1 MCSVGQVWASDRRRA
16 PPLGRPARESR
27 WISPPSRA
35 PPTRCKGAPPAAGPG
50 RAPPLRSGARPGP
63 AAAWST
69 FTPPRAPATPL
80 EPPPPASV
88 PALRLMP
95 PRLEETGVPRSDPAV
110 LLGWSWSRAR
120 CSFSA
125 RGRRVDMLCWRF
137 CAQRRQPRRRQVCA
151 RRDALSSWHEVRRPL
166 PHRSGP
172 STHARDCR
180 RRSAAPPAP
189 AAPSCRR
196 HTGAPQARLDPPPRT
211 AFAPQAR
218 LDPPPRT
225 PLRRRLVSIL
235 HPGRACAAGS
245 SRSSTRVESGLGVGS
260 CPRLALRAAWSPS
273 SFTSCALRADRP
285 LQVVPRPTPL
295 SPARASRLLRLSRA
309 LRARRPSRPRG
320 PPELL
325 GKRRR
330 RCS

>member
-1 MCSVGQVWASDRRRA
+1 
-16 PPLGRPARESR
+16 
-27 WISPPSRA
+27 
-35 PPTRCKGAPPAAGPG
+35 
-50 RAPPLRSGARPGP
+50 
-63 AAAWST
+63 
-69 FTPPRAPATPL
+69 
-80 EPPPPASV
+80 
-88 PALRLMP
+88 
-95 PRLEETGVPRSDPAV
+95 
-110 LLGWSWSRAR
+110 
-120 CSFSA
+120 
-125 RGRRVDMLCWRF
+125 MLCLRF
-137 CAQRRQPRRRQVCA
+137 GTQRRQPRRQQVCA

-166 PHRSGP
+166 PHHPGP

-211 AFAPQAR
+211 PFAPQAR

-273 SFTSCALRADRP
+273 SLPSCALRADRP
-285 LQVVPRPTPL
+285 LQVVPRPTPPVPL
-295 SPARASRLLRLSRA
+295 ARAASSASRVPSAWRPR
-309 LRARRPSRPRG
+309 RARLPTPAPRPRQIG
-320 PPELL
+320 SR
-325 GKRRR
+325 GRRP
-330 RCS
+330 CAGHNHYDATVPQ